1 MSYLNDVM
9 KSYIAHYSATLG
21 YTDLLPS
28 IETETIPDRE
38 VAIRLVEFSDQ
49 MFAQG
54 AVDEENGL
62 VLGKIDVD
70 VYDIEKTCVT
80 ISSFV
85 DAQGYGELLNL
96 E

>member
-1 MSYLNDVM
+1 MSYFNDVM
-9 KSYIAHYSATLG
+9 KSYIAHYSSTLG
-21 YTDLLPS
+21 YTDILAS
-28 IETETIPDRE
+28 IEAEKIPSLD
-38 VAIRLVEFSDQ
+38 VATRLIELSDK